1 MFDMLA
7 FVERE
12 LQKTGVAPSKRYNRN
27 TSGRASRRQLRGQA
41 RLQAVGGM
49 SNLTKAMLAPADT
62 KLCRIVD
69 PRTGWKVDGSPQ
81 RL

>member
-1 MFDMLA
+1 
-7 FVERE
+7 V
-12 LQKTGVAPSKRYNRN
+12 
-27 TSGRASRRQLRGQA
+27 

-49 SNLTKAMLAPADT
+49 NNLTKAMLAPADT

-69 PRTGWKVDGSPQ
+69 PRTGWKADGSPQ